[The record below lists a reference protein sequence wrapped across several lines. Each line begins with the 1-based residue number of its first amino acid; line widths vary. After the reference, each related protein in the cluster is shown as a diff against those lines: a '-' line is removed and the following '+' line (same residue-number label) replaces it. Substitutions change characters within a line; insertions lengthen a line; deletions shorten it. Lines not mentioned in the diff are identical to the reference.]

1 MGCKL
6 VHMKTAGR
14 LLALL
19 SLLQQR
25 RAWTGPELAAEQGV
39 TTRTIRNDVERLREL
54 GYPVVGSPG
63 LEGGYRLRVGSE
75 LPPLLLDDDEA
86 VAVAVGLRWAATGA
100 ITGIEELSLRA
111 MNKLEQFLPKR
122 IQKRVA
128 TLTRAIVTLP
138 TTEALVD
145 SQVLSQVALACE
157 KQQRLGFAYQD
168 HAGQESSRVCEPY
181 RVVHDG
187 RRWYLIAWDLGRSD
201 FRTFR
206 VDRMQPKGVLGPPF
220 VARAVP
226 EAAMLAS
233 LKRGIAQATWHVRA
247 RVKVKLPAE
256 ALARRVPRAV
266 SVEPVDQTHCV
277 ASVGAD
283 TLEMLGVYL
292 GMLGCDFEIIEPAEL
307 KASLRALGRR
317 YLRAAREP
325 KRPSRARA

>member
-1 MGCKL
+1 
-6 VHMKTAGR
+6 MKTAGR

-25 RAWTGPELAAEQGV
+25 RAWTGPEIAAHLGV
-39 TTRTIRNDVERLREL
+39 TTRTVRNDVERLREL

-63 LEGGYRLRVGSE
+63 LEGGYRLRAGSE

-86 VAVAVGLRWAATGA
+86 VAIAVGLRFAATGA

-128 TLTRAIVTLP
+128 TLTRAIVALP
-138 TTEALVD
+138 PTESLVD
-145 SQVLSQVALACE
+145 SQVLSQVALACDT
-157 KQQRLGFAYQD
+157 QRRLRFSYLD
-168 HAGQESSRVCEPY
+168 HARRESSRECEPH

-187 RRWYLIAWDLGRSD
+187 RRWYLVAWDLGRSD

-206 VDRMQPKGVLGPPF
+206 VDRMQPRDPLGPPF
-220 VARAVP
+220 APRVVP
-226 EAAMLAS
+226 EAALLAS
-233 LKRGIAQATWHVRA
+233 LKRGLEQATWQVRA
-247 RVKVKLPAE
+247 RVKLKLPAE

-266 SVEPVDQTHCV
+266 SIEPLDDAHCI
-277 ASVGAD
+277 AHVGAD
-283 TLEMLGVYL
+283 SLEMLGVYL
-292 GMLGCDFEIIEPAEL
+292 GMLDCDFEVIEPDEL

-317 YLRAAREP
+317 YLRAARAP
-325 KRPSRARA
+325 KRPSRAG

>member
-1 MGCKL
+1 
-6 VHMKTAGR
+6 MKTAGR

-19 SLLQQR
+19 ALLQQR
-25 RAWTGPELAAEQGV
+25 RAWTGPQLATELAV

-54 GYPVVGSPG
+54 GYPIVGSPG

-86 VAVAVGLRWAATGA
+86 VATAVGLRWAATGA
-100 ITGIEELSLRA
+100 VSGIEELSLRA

-122 IQKRVA
+122 IRKRVA
-128 TLTRAIVTLP
+128 TLARAIVALP

-145 SQVLSQVALACE
+145 SAVLSQVALACDR
-157 KQQRLGFAYQD
+157 QQRLSFSYRD
-168 HAGQESSRVCEPY
+168 HAGHESSRVCEPY

-187 RRWYLIAWDLGRSD
+187 RRWYLIAYDLGRGD

-206 VDRMQPKGVLGPPF
+206 VDRLRPAGHLGPAF

-226 EAAMLAS
+226 EAVLLAS
-233 LKRGIAQATWHVRA
+233 MKRGIDRATWHVRA
-247 RVKVKLPAE
+247 RVKVKLSAE
-256 ALARRVPRAV
+256 ALARRVPPAV
-266 SVEPVDQTHCV
+266 SVEPLDETHCV

-283 TLEMLGVYL
+283 TFEALGVYL
-292 GMLGCDFEIIEPAEL
+292 GMFGCDFEVIEPAEL
-307 KASLRALGRR
+307 RLALRALGRR

-325 KRPSRARA
+325 KPRIRVRA